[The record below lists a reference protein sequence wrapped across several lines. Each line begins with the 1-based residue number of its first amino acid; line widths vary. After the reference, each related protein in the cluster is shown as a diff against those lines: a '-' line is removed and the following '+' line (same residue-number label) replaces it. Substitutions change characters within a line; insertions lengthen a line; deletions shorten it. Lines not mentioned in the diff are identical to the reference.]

1 MTSEEEIIRQL
12 KGGRGQRGR
21 SSSEDGGGGDAYDE
35 SDDEV
40 RFRVE
45 CLGFGI
51 EEQAES
57 VCDHSDSRIGNFRQI

>member
-40 RFRVE
+40 GFGVWG
-45 CLGFGI
+45 LGFGVWI
-51 EEQAES
+51 S
-57 VCDHSDSRIGNFRQI
+57 GVYVCV